1 MVPPS
6 RFHSDTNSACRAVP
20 KASLRAPTLSFA
32 PFPNFVSAAPTST
45 LLWSASDGYARN
57 TRPLSLRSLICG
69 ALDVGETR
77 RTLFGIVTDCAIG
90 IVAPDAISPMITLA
104 LFTLMS
110 FVAAS
115 TDADACVWP
124 SSEPTIR
131 TEALVSPA
139 LLSVAFWSRTA
150 CFTARSRFPPYAARS
165 PVKGSTSPMRS
176 WNAQFR
182 GASDRESFAPVA
194 VAATAART
202 AAAATATW
210 IDLVSLV
217 MHSSFGSQHAGT
229 TDAGDHS
236 RSGAVFLGCH
246 SDGRLPLLGRGP
258 RRRCRRGRSV
268 DRPGASDARR
278 TGRRPRARGR
288 GRGAVRHPAGR
299 HPPAVGHDAQLPA
312 RDRVARLVDDRRGA
326 ARRTGDSRI
335 RLLRVPVR
343 RAQRG
348 SPRAAGRGG
357 SPPECRRRAVARRL
371 ARGGGEARARPP
383 DRVSGRSDVLRG
395 GRVHGRTPGGDRRD
409 RAAPRRPPRD
419 GPRDRPGGP
428 DVGARHD
435 DGPLHRAVRRGR
447 GRSRHACARGAPGC
461 RPADRARAPTPVPQP
476 AGPRAPAR
484 AARHR
489 ARAAVR
495 GEAAPRRPCPGERP
509 RCDG

>member
-32 PFPNFVSAAPTST
+32 PFPNFVSAAPAST

-57 TRPLSLRSLICG
+57 TSPLSLRSLICG

-77 RTLFGIVTDCAIG
+77 RTLFGMVTDCAIG
-90 IVAPDAISPMITLA
+90 IVAPDAISPMITFA

-124 SSEPTIR
+124 SSEPTSR
-131 TEALVSPA
+131 TDALVSPA
-139 LLSVAFWSRTA
+139 FLSATFWSTTA

-182 GASDRESFAPVA
+182 GAADRESVAPVA

-210 IDLVSLV
+210 IDLVSFV

-229 TDAGDHS
+229 TDAGHHP

-246 SDGRLPLLGRGP
+246 SDGRVPLLGRRH
-258 RRRCRRGRSV
+258 RRRCRRGG
-268 DRPGASDARR
+268 GAI
-278 TGRRPRARGR
+278 
-288 GRGAVRHPAGR
+288 RHPAGR

-312 RDRVARLVDDRRGA
+312 RDRIARLVDDRRGA
-326 ARRTGDSRI
+326 ARRAHDSRV

-343 RAQRG
+343 RARRG
-348 SPRAAGRGG
+348 SSRA
-357 SPPECRRRAVARRL
+357 
-371 ARGGGEARARPP
+371 
-383 DRVSGRSDVLRG
+383 
-395 GRVHGRTPGGDRRD
+395 
-409 RAAPRRPPRD
+409 
-419 GPRDRPGGP
+419 
-428 DVGARHD
+428 
-435 DGPLHRAVRRGR
+435 
-447 GRSRHACARGAPGC
+447 
-461 RPADRARAPTPVPQP
+461 
-476 AGPRAPAR
+476 
-484 AARHR
+484 
-489 ARAAVR
+489 
-495 GEAAPRRPCPGERP
+495 
-509 RCDG
+509 